1 MKKKNESTYKSLK
14 KNYKQISIMV
24 RKEFAE
30 EIEKRVKE
38 RNISKQKYIVE
49 LIRKDLNQT

>member
-1 MKKKNESTYKSLK
+1 MKKRNESTYKSLK

-30 EIEKRVKE
+30 EIEKKVKE
-38 RNISKQKYIVE
+38 KNISKQKYIVE
-49 LIRKDLNQT
+49 LIKKDLNQI

>member
-1 MKKKNESTYKSLK
+1 MKKENESTYKSLK

-38 RNISKQKYIVE
+38 KNISKQKYIIE
-49 LIRKDLNQT
+49 LIKKDLNEK

>member
-1 MKKKNESTYKSLK
+1 
-14 KNYKQISIMV
+14 MV

-49 LIRKDLNQT
+49 LIKKDLNQT

>member
-1 MKKKNESTYKSLK
+1 
-14 KNYKQISIMV
+14 MV

-49 LIRKDLNQT
+49 LIKKDLNQTQTKKNKRDGKPSLF